1 MQATYEIRTLMSLES
16 EDHEML
22 VKEFRGMDR
31 EELKANIDYWEDEAL
46 QSNQL
51 QMLDM
56 VKQELNQRDKER
68 QEQIELLTKSLS
80 SSSRFGRWVSSG
92 KAIIRKFV
100 EFKN

>member
-1 MQATYEIRTLMSLES
+1 MSLES
-16 EDHEML
+16 EDHEIL

-31 EELKANIDYWEDEAL
+31 EELKATIDYWEDEAVC
-46 QSNQL
+46 SHQL
-51 QMLDM
+51 QMLDI

-92 KAIIRKFV
+92 KALIRKFV
-100 EFKN
+100 EFTS

>member
-1 MQATYEIRTLMSLES
+1 MFLES

-31 EELKANIDYWEDEAL
+31 EELKATIDYWEDEAVW
-46 QSNQL
+46 SHQL
-51 QMLDM
+51 QMLDI

-68 QEQIELLTKSLS
+68 QDQIELLTKSFS
-80 SSSRFGRWVSSG
+80 SSSIFGRWISMG

-100 EFKN
+100 EPKTS